1 MWCALLRECLCGAFE
16 LGQGGFVLRHFLSCA
31 IIWGFVVG
39 LEAEQ
44 EEVSD
49 LMLTFI
55 CATPP
60 LLPSL
65 CSARQAKITTELIEI
80 ISGAESIKNAAV
92 EQ

>member
-1 MWCALLRECLCGAFE
+1 LCGAFE

-39 LEAEQ
+39 LEAEE

-60 LLPSL
+60 SM